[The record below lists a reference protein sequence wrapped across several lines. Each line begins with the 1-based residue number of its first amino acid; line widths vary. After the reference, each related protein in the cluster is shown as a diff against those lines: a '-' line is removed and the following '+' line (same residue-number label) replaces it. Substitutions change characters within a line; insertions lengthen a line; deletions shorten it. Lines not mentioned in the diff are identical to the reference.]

1 MEVSD
6 MAVTVAPEGVEP
18 MEDVEEMKV
27 APTGLTTRHDD
38 GGKDGQR
45 RRRRLTSA
53 RMSTATTKTP
63 FERRSRIPQEGET
76 LLVKAKSQR

>member
-1 MEVSD
+1 MNVCD
-6 MAVTVAPEGVEP
+6 MKMTVRAEEIEP

-45 RRRRLTSA
+45 RKKKVNFREDVA
-53 RMSTATTKTP
+53 ATTKTP
-63 FERRSRIPQEGET
+63 FEGRSRVPQEGGT
-76 LLVKAKSQR
+76 LLVTAKSQR

>member
-6 MAVTVAPEGVEP
+6 MAVTVASEGVEP

-45 RRRRLTSA
+45 S
-53 RMSTATTKTP
+53 
-63 FERRSRIPQEGET
+63 EEEG
-76 LLVKAKSQR
+76 